1 MKIRCLIALT
11 LSLSLAGVAQ
21 AAGDAAKGAIV
32 FKKCQACHTVDVGK
46 NKIGP
51 SLAGVVGRKAASIKD
66 FRYSEAMLAFGAGG
80 KVWDEATLAAYL
92 PAPRDVVAGT
102 SMAFAGL
109 RKPDD
114 VANIIAFLK
123 NPAAAQ

>member
-1 MKIRCLIALT
+1 MKIQCLTALA
-11 LSLSLAGVAQ
+11 LSLSLAGFAH

-32 FKKCQACHTVDVGK
+32 FKKCQVCHTVEAGK

-51 SLAGVVGRKAASIKD
+51 SLAGIVGRKTASIEGFK
-66 FRYSEAMLAFGAGG
+66 YSKAMLAFGAGG
-80 KVWDEATLAAYL
+80 KVWDEPTLAAYL
-92 PAPRDVVAGT
+92 PAPRDLVKGT

-109 RKPDD
+109 KKPDD

-123 NPAAAQ
+123 DPAAAK